1 MPNPAAGITAFLI
14 LPIINKFIFLSF
26 TCQLT
31 FGKIDFMA
39 TTPISFLRE
48 TRDELKKVVWP
59 SRAEVIRLTIVVI
72 LVSAIVGFYIGGI
85 DFILTKVM
93 SAVIK

>member
-1 MPNPAAGITAFLI
+1 
-14 LPIINKFIFLSF
+14 
-26 TCQLT
+26 
-31 FGKIDFMA
+31 MA